1 MGRSAEPVSPLL
13 REVTTMVLY
22 VSVVLL
28 ATLAAVPIDELGSD
42 AEVAALLWGAAIGL
56 ALAHWFA
63 FHVSAQLYS
72 GGGVSRAEVVSGAAQ
87 TGAALAVA
95 FVATLPLL
103 VAKDDVA
110 VAVSVIDL
118 TIVITFIGYTSSRRA
133 GVGHTR
139 ALVRAVITVVAGLVV
154 AGIKVWVEH

>member
-1 MGRSAEPVSPLL
+1 
-13 REVTTMVLY
+13 MVLY

-28 ATLAAVPIDELGSD
+28 ATLAAVPVDQLGSD
-42 AEVAALLWGAAIGL
+42 AEVSALLWGAAIGL

-72 GGGVSRAEVVSGAAQ
+72 GSGVSREDVVSGAAQ

-103 VAKDDVA
+103 VSKDDLA
-110 VAVSVIDL
+110 LGVSVIDL
-118 TIVITFIGYTSSRRA
+118 TIVIAYIGYVSSRRA
-133 GVGHTR
+133 GLSRTR
-139 ALVRAVITVVAGLVV
+139 AVVRAVVTVLAGITVAAV
-154 AGIKVWVEH
+154 KVWVEH

>member
-1 MGRSAEPVSPLL
+1 
-13 REVTTMVLY
+13 MVLY

-28 ATLAAVPIDELGSD
+28 ATLAAVPVGELGSD

-63 FHVSAQLYS
+63 FHVSAHLYS
-72 GGGVSRAEVVSGAAQ
+72 GSGVSRAEIVSGAAQ

-103 VAKDDVA
+103 VSKDDVA

-118 TIVITFIGYTSSRRA
+118 TIVIAFIGYMSSRRA
-133 GVGHTR
+133 GLGRTR
-139 ALVRAVITVVAGLVV
+139 AVVPTVITVLAGLLVAGV
-154 AGIKVWVEH
+154 KVWVEH